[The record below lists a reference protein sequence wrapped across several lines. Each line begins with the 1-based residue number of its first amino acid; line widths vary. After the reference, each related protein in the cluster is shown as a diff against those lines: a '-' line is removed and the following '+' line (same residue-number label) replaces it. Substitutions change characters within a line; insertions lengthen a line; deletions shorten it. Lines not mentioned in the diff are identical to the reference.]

1 MSGMVPTVELTAV
14 IDKAKSDST
23 EDALISVIFELRP
36 VKLSLEGMSVDQQ
49 IATKKLAFVKIAMP
63 FVTAIIAV
71 GGGMPLLSW
80 LQCTISVVLSVSQ
93 IQQLL
98 ARGYVGD
105 AILDIPSPLISE

>member
-1 MSGMVPTVELTAV
+1 MSSMVPTVELTDV
-14 IDKAKSDST
+14 IERVKSDST

-36 VKLSLEGMSVDQQ
+36 VKLSFEGMTPDQQ
-49 IATKKLAFVKIAMP
+49 IETKRLAFIEIAMP

-71 GGGMPLLSW
+71 GGGMPRLSW

-105 AILDIPSPLISE
+105 AILDIPRSLKSE